1 MLAQHRRLVHVHEQ
15 AEHEGRADAHARG
28 LVHAPEH
35 DHQRQQVGHP
45 GGAADGDH
53 VDQQRHEQAGPHE
66 DGADGQQE
74 LLLAGALDHRVAPDG
89 FFSFLP
95 APGLPSGR
103 LRWVD
108 AASTCGGA
116 TGAPEGSS
124 TST

>member
-1 MLAQHRRLVHVHEQ
+1 MLAQHRRLVHVHAQ

-35 DHQRQQVGHP
+35 DDERQQVGHP
-45 GGAADGDH
+45 DGAADRDH
-53 VDQQRHEQAGPHE
+53 VDEQRHHEAAPHE
-66 DGADGQQE
+66 DGADGQQQ
-74 LLLAGALDHRVAPDG
+74 LLLAWTLDHGRAPG

-103 LRWVD
+103 LRWVT
-108 AASTCGGA
+108 AGCAGGGA
-116 TGAPEGSS
+116 AGVPVGSS